1 MMVSFVDKKELQNNR
16 DLLSA
21 HAQWE
26 VNYWHQHASR
36 VESNIR
42 EDLIGTGKD
51 VKVTANL
58 CLETWILKKP
68 SGCHRKPR
76 RSVKPTSN
84 TYAEEL
90 RIQIVMTE
98 RTQRRIMQSYSAV
111 SKRASLHSW
120 IWKRS
125 KRWSRPNQRQGQSCK
140 RNS

>member
-1 MMVSFVDKKELQNNR
+1 VTEIECTMTRCKDVIV
-16 DLLSA
+16 
-21 HAQWE
+21 
-26 VNYWHQHASR
+26 
-36 VESNIR
+36 
-42 EDLIGTGKD
+42 LIGLLRRMGFFPFSFASQKGGRSIGKRMS
-51 VKVTANL
+51 ARSNL
-58 CLETWILKKP
+58 CLETWMPKKR
-68 SGCHRKPR
+68 SGWHRKPR

-125 KRWSRPNQRQGQSCK
+125 SAAHDQTRDKSIMQKEQLIRELR
-140 RNS
+140 